1 MLNDVVTQVIGKIP
15 FTPMK
20 DIHVNNGDNNTNHI
34 MLTQNG
40 AYSAK
45 IKSCKSLFVR
55 EHYAEQ
61 VK

>member
-34 MLTQNG
+34 MLTQNS
-40 AYSAK
+40 AYS
-45 IKSCKSLFVR
+45 V
-55 EHYAEQ
+55 
-61 VK
+61 